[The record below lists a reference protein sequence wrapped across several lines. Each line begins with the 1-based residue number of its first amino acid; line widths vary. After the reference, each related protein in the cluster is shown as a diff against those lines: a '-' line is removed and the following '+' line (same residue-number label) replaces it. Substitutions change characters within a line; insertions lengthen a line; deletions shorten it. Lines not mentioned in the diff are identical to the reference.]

1 MSKFSAGINNALNF
15 IPDSVRPMF
24 AILASLLISTL
35 FFLLS
40 MELLFAL
47 TGIDFVRLQSILN
60 DNTNKLFPI
69 VLKSFLI
76 IQSVSIFI
84 LPPVI
89 IAKVYKKRLFDFFT
103 LNKTPDLFFIIASVA
118 LVIVSSPFVAY
129 LTGINE
135 KMLDAILG
143 AANTLK
149 SQDEATQALVENLI
163 YNTSFLSFF
172 QNVLIIAFL
181 PAFCEELFFR
191 AFLQKRV
198 LQKFANIHASI
209 FLTAFIF
216 SFIHFQFYGF
226 IPRFVLGVVF
236 GYIFYWSGSLWTT
249 ILLHFTNN
257 FMAVLSGFLISF
269 KVLNKDIDKIGSGD
283 TCYFGLISLL
293 LMLAIVWAMYSRFSK
308 SRLFN

>member
-1 MSKFSAGINNALNF
+1 MSKFSTGLGNTLNL

-24 AILASLLISTL
+24 AILVSLLTSTL

-47 TGIDFVRLQSILN
+47 TGIDFVHLQTILN
-60 DNTNKLFPI
+60 DNTNRLFPI

-76 IQSVSIFI
+76 IQSVSIFV

-89 IAKVYKKRLFDFFT
+89 IAKVYKKRVFDFFT
-103 LNKTPDLFFIIASVA
+103 LNKTPDLFFIIASVV

-129 LTGINE
+129 LTEINE
-135 KMLDAILG
+135 KLLDAILG

-191 AFLQKRV
+191 AFLQKRI
-198 LQKFANIHASI
+198 LNKYTNIHASI
-209 FLTAFIF
+209 LMSAFIF

-226 IPRFVLGVVF
+226 IPRFVLGIVF

-257 FMAVLSGFLISF
+257 FMAVLSGFLISY
-269 KVLNKDIDKIGSGD
+269 KMLDKDIDKIGSGD
-283 TCYFGLISLL
+283 TFYFGIISLVF
-293 LMLAIVWAMYSRFSK
+293 MLAIIWAMYSKFNK
-308 SRLFN
+308 SRSFR